1 MVVSKREKRL
11 EAYGVLYK
19 NGYSINSITSI
30 AGLRSSNEIS
40 TLVQNKNLVTKLKQP
55 KNFLEFTKEEK
66 AIVHNSGL
74 EDKVKQEYNVLREQ
88 GFQSVSKNVETIL
101 NIIDTDSIDEVEEP
115 KKELVSAEK
124 ASVLEQEKHRI
135 DKLVRR
141 PDIDNVCSVCG
152 NTGNVFIKTDTKF
165 VTKNIVCPKCK
176 GSSTKRKERTVG
188 HVGAE
193 NKLLKELIPNHY
205 FRNEIF
211 NLMKLETEVP
221 LAFDLKKEYAFKN
234 YLKELETILN
244 TFKVGLIPKNS
255 YLLSAP
261 DSFGKKHFIYSC
273 IKECVLHGISCTPLY
288 ELSQIQGLLFEK
300 KFLEVNDMLDKE
312 VIFIT
317 VSGSG
322 REIYP
327 TAFKYLLDYCERYGK
342 PLIMISRY
350 ESKNI
355 MKHQAAFGGKI
366 KLDWFDVFKES
377 TFSYDYG
384 HLLNIGITGVFAQ
397 NIYKERGQIL
407 ENFTKFSPASMKFP
421 QNHR

>member
-1 MVVSKREKRL
+1 MAISKREKRL
-11 EAYGVLYK
+11 EAYSILYV
-19 NGYSINSITSI
+19 NGYSIESITRI

-40 TLVQNKNLVTKLKQP
+40 SLVKEKNLKHNTKKPNNYMVLS
-55 KNFLEFTKEEK
+55 KEEK
-66 AIVHNSGL
+66 EIVHSSGL
-74 EDKVKQEYNVLREQ
+74 DSKVKQEYNILKEN
-88 GFQSVSKNVETIL
+88 GFKDIPIKETSLETVI
-101 NIIDTDSIDEVEEP
+101 EKEP
-115 KKELVSAEK
+115 KLLDEKPVSMAK
-124 ASVLEQEKHRI
+124 SSVLEEEKERL
-135 DKLVRR
+135 DVLCRR

-152 NTGNVFIKTDTKF
+152 NAGNVFIKTDVAF
-165 VTKNIVCPKCK
+165 MTKNIVCPKCK
-176 GSSTKRKERTVG
+176 GSATRRKQRTVG
-188 HVGAE
+188 LAGAE
-193 NKLLKELIPNHY
+193 KKMLETLIPNHF
-205 FRNEIF
+205 FRNESF

-221 LAFDLKKEYAFKN
+221 IAYDLKKEYAFKN
-234 YLKELETILN
+234 YLKELEKLLN
-244 TFKVGLIPKNS
+244 TFKVGMIPKNS
-255 YLLSAP
+255 VLLSAP

-273 IKECVLHGISCTPLY
+273 IKECVVHGISCTPLY

-327 TAFKYLLDYCERYGK
+327 TAFKYLLDYCERLGK

-377 TFSYDYG
+377 TFDYDYG
-384 HLLNIGITGVFAQ
+384 HLINIGITGVFAQ
-397 NIYKERGQIL
+397 NIYRERGQIL

-421 QNHR
+421 QNHK